1 LDLLAFYLETG
12 FCIDNVRRADIDG
25 LVIGGASKP
34 IDNYYN
40 CLDAGEPAQ
49 KPRLGLPALWRS
61 TLNAEWAKGFQGWTR
76 ATHALH
82 EAQLRAANGQTERV
96 IRGFEHSRVTY
107 MECSPR
113 RRRRIL
119 HKPPRTSDDAPAKSP
134 LGPAIS
140 ASSMASSPAS
150 IALIAKL
157 IRPRAARA
165 PPRLKP
171 QRSPRSR
178 AARLRRRGRK

>member
-1 LDLLAFYLETG
+1 VGGVLREGCELAAADLIAEYRTANAAALVNGHPQQITG
-12 FCIDNVRRADIDG
+12 
-25 LVIGGASKP
+25 
-34 IDNYYN
+34 
-40 CLDAGEPAQ
+40 
-49 KPRLGLPALWRS
+49 
-61 TLNAEWAKGFQGWTR
+61 LNW
-76 ATHALH
+76 H
-82 EAQLRAANGQTERV
+82 EAQLRAANGQTERA
-96 IRGFEHSRVTY
+96 IRLFEHSRVTY
-107 MECSPR
+107 MESDALYGQATVAFLKR
-113 RRRRIL
+113 DRAALQQARDAL
-119 HKPPRTSDDAPAKSP
+119 AALPPPPDFAQAARTSDDAPAKSP
-134 LGPAIS
+134 LGPAVS